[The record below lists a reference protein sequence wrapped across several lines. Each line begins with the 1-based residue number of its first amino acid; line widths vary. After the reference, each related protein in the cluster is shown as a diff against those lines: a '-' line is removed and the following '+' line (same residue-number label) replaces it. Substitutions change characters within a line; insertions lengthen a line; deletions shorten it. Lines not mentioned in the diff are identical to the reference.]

1 MGKINTKDIGNFG
14 EKIAEEYLKEKGF
27 ITLTKN
33 YTKRCGEIDII
44 SKYENYIVFTEVK
57 TRKLN
62 SMLTPVEAVTKS
74 KIDKIFKTAY
84 MYLNENK
91 CELQPRFDIVE
102 VTVDTQN
109 MTVKEI
115 NHIENALWQ
124 EGDYAVF

>member
-1 MGKINTKDIGNFG
+1 MGKITTKDIGNFG

-62 SMLTPVEAVTKS
+62 SMVTPVEAVTKY
-74 KIDKIFKTAY
+74 KINRIFKTAY
-84 MYLNENK
+84 MFLNENSY
-91 CELQPRFDIVE
+91 ELQPRFDIVE